1 MGIKFCS
8 IDPSISCTALAIL
21 ENVEGEKFK
30 VIDKVSLSLKSR
42 YKERW
47 KKKTDM
53 LELFE
58 FYLDDKIDE
67 IEFFV
72 IENYSYG
79 SVGQLADLGELGGLL
94 KHYLSK
100 NGKSFDVM
108 APSSVKKLITGS
120 GRASKEE
127 VRDALSTFVVGEVEY
142 NNLDESD
149 AVAIGI
155 SYALKMKEELGER
168 SKS

>member
-1 MGIKFCS
+1 MGIRFCS

-21 ENVEGEKFK
+21 ENVEDEKFV
-30 VIDKVSLSLKSR
+30 VIDKVSLSLKAR

-58 FYLDDKIDE
+58 FYLSDKIDD
-67 IEFFV
+67 ISFFV
-72 IENYSYG
+72 FENYSYG
-79 SVGQLADLGELGGLL
+79 SVGQLADLGELGGLFKL
-94 KHYLSK
+94 YISK
-100 NGKSFDVM
+100 NEKSFDVM
-108 APSSVKKLITGS
+108 APSSVKKLVTGS

-127 VRDALSTFVVGEVEY
+127 VRDALSNFVVNDVKY

-155 SYALKMKEELGER
+155 SYALKMKEAMGER
-168 SKS
+168 TKD